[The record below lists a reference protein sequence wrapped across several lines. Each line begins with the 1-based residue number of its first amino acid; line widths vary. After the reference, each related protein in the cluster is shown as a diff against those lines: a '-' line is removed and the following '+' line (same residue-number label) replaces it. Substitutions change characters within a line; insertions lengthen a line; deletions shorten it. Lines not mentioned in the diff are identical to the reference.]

1 MDMMGGDGIDK
12 QCRTPEI
19 MADAAYVMLTRD
31 SRSFTGNFVIGM
43 VQNKIENCHHTIIY
57 NDGKN
62 LWFLLIIKQRESF
75 LDEEIL
81 KEEGCRDF
89 AQYLAV
95 PGTAEKDLIP
105 DFFLDEVEDPAQV
118 VGAYKGSNKVI

>member
-43 VQNKIENCHHTIIY
+43 VQNKMKNIHNIIY
-57 NDGKN
+57 I
-62 LWFLLIIKQRESF
+62 LYIIS
-75 LDEEIL
+75 
-81 KEEGCRDF
+81 
-89 AQYLAV
+89 
-95 PGTAEKDLIP
+95 
-105 DFFLDEVEDPAQV
+105 
-118 VGAYKGSNKVI
+118 

>member
-1 MDMMGGDGIDK
+1 M
-12 QCRTPEI
+12 
-19 MADAAYVMLTRD
+19 
-31 SRSFTGNFVIGM
+31 
-43 VQNKIENCHHTIIY
+43 
-57 NDGKN
+57 
-62 LWFLLIIKQRESF
+62 F

>member
-43 VQNKIENCHHTIIY
+43 VQNKMKNSHNTTEI
-57 NDGKN
+57 DRKN
-62 LWFLLIIKQRESF
+62 LWFLLIIKHRESFF

>member
-43 VQNKIENCHHTIIY
+43 VQNKMKNCHNTTE
-57 NDGKN
+57 
-62 LWFLLIIKQRESF
+62 IK
-75 LDEEIL
+75 
-81 KEEGCRDF
+81 
-89 AQYLAV
+89 
-95 PGTAEKDLIP
+95 PMIP
-105 DFFLDEVEDPAQV
+105 T
-118 VGAYKGSNKVI
+118 YS

>member
-1 MDMMGGDGIDK
+1 MYIQMEAYFLFLAIITAAMDMMGGDGIDK

-57 NDGKN
+57 NDEKN
-62 LWFLLIIKQRESF
+62 L
-75 LDEEIL
+75 
-81 KEEGCRDF
+81 
-89 AQYLAV
+89 
-95 PGTAEKDLIP
+95 
-105 DFFLDEVEDPAQV
+105 
-118 VGAYKGSNKVI
+118 